1 MCCPQSRKINLF
13 RIVVRVL
20 LVEFE
25 LARLLGRF
33 MIAFMPRWQA
43 ARRVVNSMCWLA
55 DFALGLLL
63 LLMLFIGSLF
73 GLLTRLVLASP

>member
-1 MCCPQSRKINLF
+1 MQGRQINLF

-25 LARLLGRF
+25 LARLTCRLL
-33 MIAFMPRWQA
+33 IAFLPRWQP
-43 ARRVVNSMCWLA
+43 ARRMVNSMCWLA

-63 LLMLFIGSLF
+63 LLLLFIGSLF
-73 GLLTRLVLASP
+73 GLLTR